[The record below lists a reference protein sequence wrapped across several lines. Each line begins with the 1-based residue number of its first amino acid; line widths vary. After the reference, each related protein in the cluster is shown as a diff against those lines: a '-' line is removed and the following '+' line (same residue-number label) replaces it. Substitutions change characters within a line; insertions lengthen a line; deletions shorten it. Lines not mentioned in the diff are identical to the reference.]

1 MARIDVTP
9 LITGSKE
16 EVEGYEEVEDF
27 CGKRA
32 IRAPPAWIWK
42 WAASDTLLEIFE
54 EQKSP
59 ARKRAIALA
68 VTDIVLL
75 GGMLS
80 LIYFTG
86 MGFVLGVFVVNL
98 VRG

>member
-9 LITGSKE
+9 LITGLKE

-32 IRAPPAWIWK
+32 IRAPPAWLWK

-59 ARKRAIALA
+59 ARKRAIAL
-68 VTDIVLL
+68 VVMHNVLL
-75 GGMLS
+75 GGILS
-80 LIYFTG
+80 IIYSTG
-86 MGFVLGVFVVNL
+86 MGVVLGVFVVNL
-98 VRG
+98 VS